1 MEMIL
6 LLHEAEPSGRE
17 ARVNDERLS
26 PKQQLASALGADSVK
41 Q

>member
-6 LLHEAEPSGRE
+6 LLHEAEPSGRA
-17 ARVNDERLS
+17 ARVNDQRLS
-26 PKQQLASALGADSVK
+26 TKRLASAPGAYPVK